1 MTNKRWTPRAWSVAM
16 ALAVATIGLAG
27 CSGAS
32 SSEQSSQA
40 AADTVAVTIT
50 TAQGKHVFR
59 VERARTAAEQEQGL
73 MYRTDLKPD
82 GGMLFAPYPPEGGAP
97 REANFWMKNTPTSL
111 DILFLRADGTIA
123 RLAENTA
130 PFSQTPIPSGEP
142 VAAVLEL
149 VGGRSAE
156 LGIAEGD
163 SVSWPR

>member
-1 MTNKRWTPRAWSVAM
+1 MTYKGVTVAA
-16 ALAVATIGLAG
+16 ALALAPLGLALLA
-27 CSGAS
+27 CSAGTS
-32 SSEQSSQA
+32 STEQTGQKA
-40 AADTVAVTIT
+40 AEMVAVTII
-50 TAQGKHVFR
+50 TAQGQHKFQ

-82 GGMLFAPYPPEGGAP
+82 GGMLFAPYPPEGGGP

-123 RLAENTA
+123 RIAENTT

-156 LGIAEGD
+156 LGISEGD
-163 SVSWPR
+163 SVSWPK

>member
-1 MTNKRWTPRAWSVAM
+1 MTNKGWTPRAWSVAM

>member
-1 MTNKRWTPRAWSVAM
+1 MTYKGVTVAA
-16 ALAVATIGLAG
+16 ALALAPLGLALSA
-27 CSGAS
+27 CSAGTS
-32 SSEQSSQA
+32 STEQTEQKTA
-40 AADTVAVTIT
+40 ETVAVTIA
-50 TAQGKHVFR
+50 TAQGQHKFQ

-82 GGMLFAPYPPEGGAP
+82 GGMLFAPYPPEGGGP

-123 RLAENTA
+123 RIAENTT

-142 VAAVLEL
+142 VTAVLEL

-156 LGIAEGD
+156 LGISEGD
-163 SVSWPR
+163 SVRWAK

>member
-1 MTNKRWTPRAWSVAM
+1 MTCKGWSVAVTL
-16 ALAVATIGLAG
+16 ALATLGLSA
-27 CSGAS
+27 CSGGGSSTEQAS
-32 SSEQSSQA
+32 RKA
-40 AADTVAVTIT
+40 AETVPVTIT
-50 TAQGKHVFR
+50 TAQGRHVFQ

-82 GGMLFAPYPPEGGAP
+82 GGMLFAPYPPEGGSP
-97 REANFWMKNTPTSL
+97 REASFWMKNTPTSL

-123 RLAENTA
+123 RIAENTA

-156 LGIAEGD
+156 LGILEGD
-163 SVSWPR
+163 SVSWPK